1 MLRTFSI
8 AANLHCSARRHVLL
22 AFSTSI
28 LFAARLFGGPP
39 ATLTGVL
46 EDPSGAAVPGGV
58 VSIYQ
63 RSSTSPQ
70 TAQSASDGRF
80 RFANLVAGD
89 YLLEASANGLG
100 MDAPLVIHL
109 AAGETQDQTLKLA
122 VVSSTSVIT
131 VTAANG
137 PETTDQTSKQL
148 DSVSLDEAA
157 SQGIMMLSDALR
169 WVPGLR
175 VSTRGGPGSFTT
187 IETRGLRVTDTAM
200 LLDGF
205 RLRDPTGVQGDA
217 SALLGDVFIVDASRA
232 EVLQGSGS
240 SLYGTNSMSGTINVI
255 TNPGGGPTHGDI
267 DVDGGGLGLVHSAA
281 HLAGGW
287 LDNRLTYS
295 AGLTYLNETRGVE
308 NGTADRNWAGQGYLG
323 YTLTPNMKLSVRV
336 LADSGYLQLQNSPSP
351 AANVTPPADGII
363 PAIGLSGSQLQ
374 LANLGDSSF
383 DQGNATFIPG
393 ADLPDARENSSFSSS
408 LFRWQYASS
417 PLVTWHVDY
426 QLVETHSDYLNGP
439 GGIGYQPEFNTSD
452 MYNGRVDTVQAHVD
466 FVPASWEA
474 LTVGYE
480 FEREHYLNVSTEPNP
495 DPSQSINDNTAD
507 SQRYNAVFLQDQMR
521 LFGDRLQILL
531 SGRSQ
536 VVALDAPE
544 FGGGPS
550 PYEGIHLPSPPH
562 ALTGD
567 ASVAYFFRSTSTKWR
582 AHAGNSFRLPSLYER
597 YGTYFYGGTFTAYGD
612 PRLSPER
619 AVSVDSGFDQYLF
632 HERMRLG
639 ATYFYS
645 HLQQVI
651 AFDETGAIVNPATD
665 PYGRFGGYYNTGGG
679 ISRGVELS
687 GQFRPSRSTRLF
699 ASYTYTN
706 AKDRYS
712 EYYTGTGVD
721 PLAMPRI
728 FPNAVTVTATQQ
740 IGHHFDAALTFFGA
754 SDYLYPL
761 YSAPYRF
768 PGPRTLDLSGGY
780 TLHPGEKLTTRFY
793 VRVANALNQL
803 YYEDGFLTPRAW
815 AIAGVR
821 LAF

>member
-1 MLRTFSI
+1 MLGTFSI
-8 AANLHCSARRHVLL
+8 SANFHCSARYGILL
-22 AFSTSI
+22 AIGTSI
-28 LFAARLFGGPP
+28 LLSAPA

-46 EDPSGAAVPGGV
+46 LDPSGAAVPGGV
-58 VSIYQ
+58 VTIYQ
-63 RSSTSPQ
+63 RSSASPQ
-70 TAQSASDGRF
+70 IAQSASDGKF

-89 YLLEASANGLG
+89 YLLEASAKGLG
-100 MDAPLVIHL
+100 MNAPLAVHL
-109 AAGETQDQTLKLA
+109 TAGETRDQPVKLA
-122 VVSSTSVIT
+122 VVSSTSVVT

-137 PETTDQTSKQL
+137 PETIDQTSKQL
-148 DSVSLDEAA
+148 DTADLDGAT

-169 WVPGLR
+169 WIPGLR
-175 VSTRGGPGSFTT
+175 ISTRGGPGSFTT
-187 IETRGLRVTDTAM
+187 IQTRGLRVTDTAV

-240 SLYGTNSMSGTINVI
+240 SLYGTNSMSGTVNVI

-267 DVDGGGLGLVHSAA
+267 GVDGGGLGLVHSAA

-308 NGTADRNWAGQGYLG
+308 SGTADRNWAGQGYLA

-336 LADSGYLQLQNSPSP
+336 LADSGYLQLQNSPFP
-351 AANVTPPADGII
+351 ATNVTPPADGII

-374 LANLGDSSF
+374 LANQGESF

-393 ADLPDARENSSFSSS
+393 VNLPDARENSSFSSS

-452 MYNGRVDTVQAHVD
+452 LYNGRIDTVQARAD

-474 LTVGYE
+474 LTAGYE
-480 FEREHYLNVSTEPNP
+480 FEREHYLNVSTDQNP
-495 DPSQSINDNTAD
+495 DPSQRINDNTVDA
-507 SQRYNAVFLQDQMR
+507 QRYNAVFLQDKLR
-521 LFGDRLQILL
+521 LFSDRLQILL
-531 SGRSQ
+531 SGRWQ

-567 ASVAYFFRSTSTKWR
+567 ASVAYFVRSSSTKWR
-582 AHAGNSFRLPSLYER
+582 AHVGNSFRLPSLYER

-632 HERMRLG
+632 HERMRFS

-687 GQFRPSRSTRLF
+687 GQFRPSRSTTLF

-712 EYYTGTGVD
+712 EYSTGTGVD

-728 FPNAVTVTATQQ
+728 FPNAVTLTATQQ
-740 IGHHFDAALTFFGA
+740 ISSHVDASLTFFGA

-761 YSAPYRF
+761 YIAPYRF
-768 PGPRTLDLSGGY
+768 PGPRTLDLSAGY

-793 VRVANALNQL
+793 IRVANALNQL
-803 YYEDGFLTPRAW
+803 YYEDGFLTPGAW
-815 AIAGVR
+815 VVGGVK
-821 LAF
+821 LTF